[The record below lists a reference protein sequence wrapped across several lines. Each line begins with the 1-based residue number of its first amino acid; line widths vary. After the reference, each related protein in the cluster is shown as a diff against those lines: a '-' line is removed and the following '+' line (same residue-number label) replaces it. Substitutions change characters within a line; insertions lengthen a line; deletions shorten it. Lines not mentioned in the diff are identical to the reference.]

1 MERLKFSFGF
11 IMLMMAVY
19 FIRPLLSL
27 TLYYSLF
34 AGLLLALALYLGWIT
49 RKQNKGQAKILTC
62 LLAALLIGVSG
73 WNIKNALSSL
83 NAEQHASEL
92 HAWQIVRNAE
102 ELNQV
107 LAKARQIQR
116 PIVIDVYADWCVA
129 CQPIERDITPRAD
142 VQGALKS
149 WQRIKLDLSHYQPS
163 QDEILSEREILG
175 PPTVLFLQP
184 DGQEKRE
191 LRLTGAFNAEQL
203 IRQLRHTEN

>member
-1 MERLKFSFGF
+1 ME
-11 IMLMMAVY
+11 Y
-19 FIRPLLSL
+19 
-27 TLYYSLF
+27 
-34 AGLLLALALYLGWIT
+34 
-49 RKQNKGQAKILTC
+49 
-62 LLAALLIGVSG
+62 
-73 WNIKNALSSL
+73 KNALSSL

-175 PPTVLFLQP
+175 PPTVLFYSLM
-184 DGQEKRE
+184 GRK
-191 LRLTGAFNAEQL
+191 NVSSV
-203 IRQLRHTEN
+203 